1 MGDSTLV
8 STEDEDL
15 TIELL
20 ACDLV
25 ALLTH
30 LKWKDVAVIG
40 YSMGGVFHDFTTYV
54 LYTITY
60 VLLQES
66 SRSKCCSSL
75 TIHILR

>member
-20 ACDLV
+20 ARDLV

-40 YSMGGVFHDFTTYV
+40 YSMGGAFHDFPTYAF
-54 LYTITY
+54 YTINY
-60 VLLQES
+60 ILLQES
-66 SRSKCCSSL
+66 SRNKCCSSL
-75 TIHILR
+75 TIRIFR